1 VPQNDASAP
10 ATPGRSGLSIPSLN
24 GIRAVAVG
32 IVILSHSGFG
42 NVVPGGLG
50 VTIFF
55 LLSGFLI
62 TTLLRREFVRTG
74 KIKLGD
80 FYLRRALRILP
91 PLYIAI
97 ALALVLFLL
106 RPNHS
111 PVPVLGTLSQALQ
124 VSNYFLIFNKG
135 SDTILP
141 GTGAF
146 WSLAVEEHF
155 YVIFPLLYVWMVS
168 RLMDRGQAALQLSLC
183 AAALVWRCVLIGS
196 LHVDSLRTYYATD
209 TRFDSILI
217 GCVFAVIANPVFD
230 DALFRR
236 LVVHLSWLVPLGLSV
251 LAATLVYRNE
261 EFRETWRY
269 TIQGVA
275 LVPLFIGAIQYPES
289 APARVLNLPFVNFLG
304 VLSYALYLFH
314 GMFMELVQVTLNA
327 GLLTNGVV
335 TLVLTFTAAMG
346 VHYFVEKPLARIRA
360 RHSHN

>member
-1 VPQNDASAP
+1 MTDASAP
-10 ATPGRSGLSIPSLN
+10 ATPPRSGLYIPSLN

-32 IVILSHSGFG
+32 IVIISHSGLG
-42 NVVPGGLG
+42 DVIPGGLG

-91 PLYIAI
+91 PLYIAVG
-97 ALALVLFLL
+97 LALVLFLL
-106 RPNHS
+106 RPNHP

-124 VSNYFLIFNKG
+124 VSNYFLIYNQG
-135 SDTILP
+135 SQIILP

-168 RLMDRGQAALQLSLC
+168 RFTDKGQTALQLSLC
-183 AAALVWRCVLIGS
+183 AAALAWRCVLIW
-196 LHVDSLRTYYATD
+196 HFKVDPLRTYYATD
-209 TRFDSILI
+209 TRFDSILV

-230 DALFRR
+230 DRLFRR
-236 LVVHLSWLVPLGLSV
+236 LVAHLRWLVPVSLSV

-261 EFRETWRY
+261 GFRETWRY

-275 LVPLFIGAIQYPES
+275 LVPLFIGAIHYPES
-289 APARVLNLPFVNFLG
+289 VPARVLNLPFVSFLG

-314 GMFMELVQVTLNA
+314 GIFLELVQATLHV
-327 GLLTNGVV
+327 GLFPRGVIAIA
-335 TLVLTFTAAMG
+335 LTFGAAMG
-346 VHYFVEKPLARIRA
+346 VHYFVEKPLVRIRA
-360 RHSHN
+360 RHSHS